1 MKKISKIVV
10 IALMVALVLTACGP
24 KEPANEL
31 EAVKEAGKIVF
42 GTSADF
48 PPFESVDENGNFVG
62 FDVDLMKELGKRMGL
77 EVEIVDMP
85 FDSLIA
91 AVQEGKINAS
101 VAAFNY
107 SEERDQAVDFTDP
120 YYFAEDGILVAEDFA
135 DEITGPEVMANYI
148 VGIQTGSMQE
158 AWVVEN
164 LVDTGLLPEDNL
176 FRYER
181 IDQAAMDIK
190 AGRVDMLMTE
200 AVVTKSIAKELGGL
214 KVPFTGVVSNGP
226 VNIIVPE
233 GAKELTAEMNKYIAE
248 MLADGFIDS
257 IILKHM
263 Q

>member
-1 MKKISKIVV
+1 MKKVSKIVV
-10 IALMVALVLTACGP
+10 FALVFVLLLTACGP
-24 KEPANEL
+24 KEPANKL

-62 FDVDLMKELGKRMGL
+62 FDVDLMNELGKRMGL

-91 AVQEGKINAS
+91 AVQEGKIDAS

-135 DEITGPEVMANYI
+135 DEITGPENMANYI

-190 AGRVDMLMTE
+190 AGRIDMLMTE

-226 VNIIVPE
+226 VNIIIPE
-233 GAKELTAEMNKYIAE
+233 GATELAAEMNKHIAE
-248 MLADGFIDS
+248 MLEDGFIDS

>member
-1 MKKISKIVV
+1 MKKVSKILV
-10 IALMVALVLTACGP
+10 IALLFVLVLTACGP
-24 KEPANEL
+24 KAPANKL
-31 EAVKEAGKIVF
+31 EAVKQAGKIVF

-62 FDVDLMKELGKRMGL
+62 FDIDLMNELGKRMGL
-77 EVEIVDMP
+77 KVEIVDMP

-91 AVQEGKINAS
+91 SVQEGKIDAS

-135 DEITGPEVMANYI
+135 GEINGPEDMANYVI
-148 VGIQTGSMQE
+148 GIQTGSMQE

-164 LVDTGLLPEDNL
+164 LVDTGLLSDENL

-190 AGRVDMLMTE
+190 AGRVDALMTE
-200 AVVTKSIAKELGGL
+200 AVVTKNVAKELGGL
-214 KVPFTGVVSNGP
+214 QVIFTGVVSNGP

-233 GAKELTAEMNKYIAE
+233 GSTELTAEMNKYIAE
-248 MLADGFIDS
+248 MLSDGFIDT